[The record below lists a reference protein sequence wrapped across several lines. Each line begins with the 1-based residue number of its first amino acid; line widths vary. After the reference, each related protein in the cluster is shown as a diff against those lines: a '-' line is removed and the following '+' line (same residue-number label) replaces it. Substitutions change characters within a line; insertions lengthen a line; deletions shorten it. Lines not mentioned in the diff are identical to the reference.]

1 MQCIALRHH
10 VAGAALALA
19 ALRGDAQ
26 LELDVVEA
34 HPGARVAGDL
44 AIGNSAADAD
54 DHGLQATGWKRDL
67 SINANPSHLQYN
79 GWNGNQAMRRETF
92 STPEPYSGTHVVPR
106 ESLAQAPTGKTF
118 VVRQVLPD
126 PQVPERARQLE
137 EIGFYPG
144 EQVMVM
150 TRGIP
155 GGDPLVVRIGQST
168 FALRGAEAA
177 CIQVEGTAGRGA

>member
-1 MQCIALRHH
+1 M
-10 VAGAALALA
+10 
-19 ALRGDAQ
+19 
-26 LELDVVEA
+26 
-34 HPGARVAGDL
+34 
-44 AIGNSAADAD
+44 
-54 DHGLQATGWKRDL
+54 T
-67 SINANPSHLQYN
+67 
-79 GWNGNQAMRRETF
+79 WNGAEAMRRDTF
-92 STPEPYSGTHVVPR
+92 SMPEPHPEAHAVRR
-106 ESLAQAPTGKTF
+106 ESLAQAPTGMPF
-118 VVRQVLPD
+118 VVTQVLPD
-126 PQVPERARQLE
+126 PQAPERARQLE